1 MPVSSQAN
9 HRRWGRSAAMAARL
23 DISIAND
30 REAIPEIVSA
40 VTALIEENGLAPDIA
55 YALELAIDELVTN
68 AISYGY
74 PDGGPGT
81 VAVEVGIESDRVVLV
96 VRDDGIAFDPLAQAP
111 EPTLEGNVEDRP
123 IGGLG
128 LHLVEAMMDD
138 VAYERRDGEN
148 RLTCIKRR

>member
-9 HRRWGRSAAMAARL
+9 RRRWGRSAAMADRL
-23 DISIAND
+23 EISIAND
-30 REAIPEIVSA
+30 REAIPQVVAA
-40 VTALIEENGLAPDIA
+40 VAGLIEENALAPDIA

-74 PDGGPGT
+74 PEGGGGT
-81 VAVEVGIESDRVVLV
+81 VTIEVAVESDLILLIM
-96 VRDDGIAFDPLAQAP
+96 RDDGIAFDPLKQSP
-111 EPTLEGNVEDRP
+111 EPTLEGSVEDRP

-128 LHLVEAMMDD
+128 LHLVEAMMDE
-138 VAYERRDGEN
+138 VSYERRDGEN